1 MLFID
6 INELVLENHLLKQID
21 RIVDFAFIYELAGPY
36 YATKGRKSID
46 PVTLI
51 KMLLIGYLYGI
62 KSERQLVEDVQLNI
76 AYRWFCGLE
85 LSDKVP
91 EHSLFSQN
99 RRRRFHDNTL
109 FKDVFNQIIVK
120 CKEQG
125 IVTGEN
131 VVSDGSFIPA
141 NVSGNSKARA

>member
-1 MLFID
+1 MMGKISGQMRMFIID
-6 INELVLENHLLKQID
+6 INELVPETHMLKRID
-21 RIVDFAFIYELAGPY
+21 KLVDFDFIYKLAAPY
-36 YATKGRKSID
+36 YSATGRRSID

-62 KSERQLVEDVQLNI
+62 KSERRLVEEVQLNI

-99 RRRRFHDNTL
+99 RRRRFHDSTL
-109 FKDVFNQIIVK
+109 FRDIF
-120 CKEQG
+120 
-125 IVTGEN
+125 
-131 VVSDGSFIPA
+131 
-141 NVSGNSKARA
+141 